1 MNQDDPRFTAYALG
15 EGQNLSEKDIAEI
28 EKALEENNEL
38 RFQFEEIRAVSGL
51 LESAFSEEPEEDL
64 TKEQKRSILTVSGHD
79 VDEIGFANRI
89 TRFPWWPIL
98 GMAASVSLVVVLT
111 SVYLRQNSPTE
122 PSVIADESRHDQE
135 GVKAKA
141 LRLEDVKSVPE
152 KGAGETIVVA
162 ANKEVGSRFNSEID
176 FDVGQGEQLIAAN
189 EIDAVPKIDSVV
201 VAKEKGRTT
210 FAQDRL
216 DLGGDIPSV
225 LSSVSEPEKS
235 LPTHELPVL
244 ALLEATAEFPGSKKA
259 EADTSEAA
267 GAIVIGKSKTEEAKS
282 RPSSPLLD
290 SQKSLLAFEGE
301 DHRAGEDTTQPL
313 QMLRGLKVRDRK
325 RNFLAKESQMI
336 TRSEETRR
344 PGAVSGYVAGSLGG
358 VREEAH
364 ILPHPYPIPE
374 PPSPPLRW
382 PIPLPPHGDFNTESY
397 DSITDN
403 PFVRPEGQNALST
416 FSIDVDTASY
426 ANVRRFLNADRL
438 PPKDAVRFEELIN
451 YFPYDTVGP
460 ERDEHPFAVHVEVA
474 APPWKAD
481 HRLVRIALKG
491 KEIDWED
498 RVASNVVFLIDVSGS
513 MRPLNKLPLVKKSL
527 EMLTRRFGKRDRVA
541 IVTYAGASRVA
552 LPSTTANNT
561 ETILHAIRALG
572 AGGSTHAS
580 AGIEEA
586 YEIAEKHFTKGG
598 NNRVILCTDGDFNVG
613 VTDRGALVRLVE
625 EKAQKG
631 IFLTILGFGMGNL
644 KEATLEELSNR
655 GNGNY
660 GYIDTQREA
669 RKVFAEQVAGTMLTI
684 AKDVKVQVEFN
695 PARVEAYRLI
705 GYENRK
711 LAAQDFNDD
720 TKDAGE
726 IGAGHTVTALYEV
739 VPSGVELDLPNIDPL
754 KYQKSA
760 KAPRVSESDELLSVK
775 LRYKLPDEKKSK
787 LLDIPVIDSEGGF
800 DGASE
805 DFRFVSSV
813 AIFGMILR
821 DSPYKGESTFEMARS
836 IAERTQGNN
845 RGGYRS
851 EFLHLIDQA
860 EMIMER
866 ESKDRSVPPPIPL
879 PEEPVRPLP
888 R

>member
-1 MNQDDPRFTAYALG
+1 MNQDDPKFTAYALG
-15 EGQNLSEKDIAEI
+15 EGQNLSEEDIAEI
-28 EKALEENNEL
+28 EKALKENRDL
-38 RFQFEEIRAVSGL
+38 RIQYEEIRAVSGL
-51 LESAFSEEPEEDL
+51 LESAFSDEPEEDL
-64 TKEQKRSILTVSGHD
+64 TNEQKRSILTASGHD
-79 VDEIGFANRI
+79 RDEIGSVNRI

-98 GMAASVSLVVVLT
+98 GAAASVSLIVVIT
-111 SVYLRQNSPTE
+111 SVYLRQISPTE
-122 PSVIADESRHDQE
+122 PAVIADEKQHARD
-135 GVKAKA
+135 GVMSEAQHS
-141 LRLEDVKSVPE
+141 EEVKSASE
-152 KGAGETIVVA
+152 RKGGEIVIAAVHTDAGSLS
-162 ANKEVGSRFNSEID
+162 NREVNLDEAE
-176 FDVGQGEQLIAAN
+176 GEQLLAAN
-189 EIDAVPKIDSVV
+189 EIDVVPKTDWL
-201 VAKEKGRTT
+201 VAAEGRERTT
-210 FAQDRL
+210 PAQNRL
-216 DLGGDIPSV
+216 DTEFDIPSV
-225 LSSVSEPEKS
+225 VTGVSDPESSH
-235 LPTHELPVL
+235 PTDQSPIL
-244 ALLEATAEFPGSKKA
+244 ALREPTVDFSGSEKA
-259 EADTSEAA
+259 ETDTSDAA
-267 GAIVIGKSKTEEAKS
+267 GAIALGKSKTEGATS
-282 RPSSPLLD
+282 LPSSSLAD
-290 SQKSLLAFEGE
+290 SQESLLAFVIE
-301 DHRAGEDTTQPL
+301 DHRAGESKAQPS
-313 QMLRGLKVRDRK
+313 QARRGLQAGERK
-325 RNFLAKESQMI
+325 RIFLAKESPMVA
-336 TRSEETRR
+336 RSEDKSRV
-344 PGAVSGYVAGSLGG
+344 GAVFGYAIGSLGG

-364 ILPHPYPIPE
+364 ILPYPYPIPE
-374 PPSPPLRW
+374 PPAPPLRW
-382 PIPLPPHGDFNTESY
+382 PIPIPPHGDFNTESY

-426 ANVRRFLNADRL
+426 ANVRRFLSADRL
-438 PPKDAVRFEELIN
+438 PPKDAVRLEELIN

-460 ERDEHPFAVHVEVA
+460 EGDEHPFAVHVEVA

-586 YEIAEKHFTKGG
+586 YEIAGKHFTKGG

-669 RKVFAEQVAGTMLTI
+669 RKVFVEQVAGTMLTI

-760 KAPRVSESDELLSVK
+760 KAPRVSVSDELLTVK

-787 LLDIPVIDSEGGF
+787 LLDIPVIDPEGGF
-800 DGASE
+800 DGATE

-813 AIFGMILR
+813 AVFGMILR

-866 ESKDRSVPPPIPL
+866 ESKDRSVPPPSPL
-879 PEEPVRPLP
+879 PEEPVHPLL

>member
-15 EGQNLSEKDIAEI
+15 EGQNLSEEDIAEI
-28 EKALEENNEL
+28 EKALEENLDL
-38 RFQFEEIRAVSGL
+38 RIQCEEIRAVSGL
-51 LESAFSEEPEEDL
+51 LESAFCDEPEEDL
-64 TKEQKRSILTVSGHD
+64 TKEQKSSILTVSGHD

-89 TRFPWWPIL
+89 TRFTWLPML

-141 LRLEDVKSVPE
+141 LRIEDVKSVPE

-162 ANKEVGSRFNSEID
+162 ANKEVGSRSNSEID
-176 FDVGQGEQLIAAN
+176 FDVGQGEQLIEAN

-301 DHRAGEDTTQPL
+301 DHRAVEDTTQPL

-325 RNFLAKESQMI
+325 RNFLAKESPMI
-336 TRSEETRR
+336 ARIEDKSAVGT
-344 PGAVSGYVAGSLGG
+344 VSGYSAASLGG
-358 VREEAH
+358 VREEAY

-374 PPSPPLRW
+374 PPGPPLPW
-382 PIPLPPHGDFNTESY
+382 PIPIPPHGDFNTESY

-438 PPKDAVRFEELIN
+438 PPKDAVRLEELIN

-460 ERDEHPFAVHVEVA
+460 EGDEHPFAVHVEVA

-513 MRPLNKLPLVKKSL
+513 MRPVNKLPLVKKSL
-527 EMLTRRFGKRDRVA
+527 EMLTRRFGERDRVA
-541 IVTYAGASRVA
+541 IVTYAGASSVA

-586 YEIAEKHFTKGG
+586 YEIAGKHFTKGG

-655 GNGNY
+655 SNGNY

-669 RKVFAEQVAGTMLTI
+669 RKVFVEQVAGTMLTI

-739 VPSGVELDLPNIDPL
+739 VPSGVELNLPNIDPL

-821 DSPYKGESTFEMARS
+821 DSPYKWESTFEMARS

-866 ESKDRSVPPPIPL
+866 ESKDRSVPPPSPL
-879 PEEPVRPLP
+879 PEEPVHPLL

>member
-15 EGQNLSEKDIAEI
+15 EGQNLSEEDIAEI
-28 EKALEENNEL
+28 EKALEENLDL
-38 RFQFEEIRAVSGL
+38 RIQCEEIRAVSGL
-51 LESAFSEEPEEDL
+51 LESAFSDEPEEDL
-64 TKEQKRSILTVSGHD
+64 TKEQKRSILTASGHD
-79 VDEIGFANRI
+79 RDEIGSTNRV
-89 TRFPWWPIL
+89 TRIPWLPML
-98 GMAASVSLVVVLT
+98 GMAASVSLIVILT
-111 SVYLRQNSPTE
+111 SVYLRQISPTE
-122 PSVIADESRHDQE
+122 PSVIADESGPDQE

-152 KGAGETIVVA
+152 KGAGETIIVA
-162 ANKEVGSRFNSEID
+162 ANKEVGSRSNSEID
-176 FDVGQGEQLIAAN
+176 LDVGQGEQLIAAN
-189 EIDAVPKIDSVV
+189 EFDAVPNIESIVV
-201 VAKEKGRTT
+201 TEESEGSAL
-210 FAQDRL
+210 AQKRL
-216 DLGGDIPSV
+216 DMGEDIPSV
-225 LSSVSEPEKS
+225 LSIVSEPEKS
-235 LPTHELPVL
+235 PPTEELPVL
-244 ALLEATAEFPGSKKA
+244 APLEATAEFPGSEKA
-259 EADTSEAA
+259 ETDTSDAA
-267 GAIVIGKSKTEEAKS
+267 GAIALGKSKTEGATLL
-282 RPSSPLLD
+282 PSSSLAD
-290 SQKSLLAFEGE
+290 SQESLLAFAIE
-301 DHRAGEDTTQPL
+301 DHRAGESKAQPS
-313 QMLRGLKVRDRK
+313 QARRGLQAGERK
-325 RNFLAKESQMI
+325 RICLAKESPMI

-344 PGAVSGYVAGSLGG
+344 PGAVSGYAIGSLAG
-358 VREEAH
+358 VSEEVH

-374 PPSPPLRW
+374 PPGPPLRW
-382 PIPLPPHGDFNTESY
+382 PIPIPPHGDFNTESY
-397 DSITDN
+397 DSIMDN
-403 PFVRPEGQNALST
+403 PFVRPERGNALST

-438 PPKDAVRFEELIN
+438 PPKDAVRIEELIN
-451 YFPYDTVGP
+451 YFPYDTVAP
-460 ERDEHPFAVHVEVA
+460 EGDRHPFAVHVEVA

-561 ETILHAIRALG
+561 ETILHSIRGLG

-586 YEIAEKHFTKGG
+586 YEIAGKHFTKGG

-625 EKAQKG
+625 EKARKG

-669 RKVFAEQVAGTMLTI
+669 RKVFVEQVAGTMLTI
-684 AKDVKVQVEFN
+684 AKDVRVQVEFN

-711 LAAQDFNDD
+711 LTAQDFNDD

-760 KAPRVSESDELLSVK
+760 KAPRVSASDELLTVK

-787 LLDIPVIDSEGGF
+787 LLDIPVIDSESGF

-866 ESKDRSVPPPIPL
+866 ESKDKSVPPPSPL
-879 PEEPVRPLP
+879 PEEPVHPLP